1 MKEQIKMDIDVGMKL
16 TYFKRLF
23 KAKNKVE
30 KLHDKLSKEE
40 LMDLLQLMVTD
51 QYFSIE
57 VRNKI
62 AKVIHAY
69 E

>member
-16 TYFKRLF
+16 TFFKRLF
-23 KAKNKVE
+23 KTKSKVE